1 MFSTKKPSSVV
12 GLDLETGSMAA
23 TEVRGNGSSHASR
36 TAIEPLEPGVVVNGE
51 VRDSEALSKFLRS
64 AFARHKLSKEVRLGI
79 ANQQVVMRTLRLPL
93 IEDPEEI
100 DTAVRF
106 QAQDQLPMPLDQAIL
121 DHEVVG
127 RQAGPEGE
135 RHMDVLAVAARRDM
149 VASLAASLRDAGL
162 RPVGIDLAAFGM
174 IRALSNGAGPQDA
187 APEAVNGELPAP
199 ATLYCN
205 LGDITNLAVARGGSC
220 LFARVANFG
229 IASIAERLSERDE
242 FSVEAARP
250 LLFEV
255 GLEQPLD
262 GFEEPGRAE
271 AVREVLEEGC
281 SKLIDELRATLESY
295 GGQEGAAAI
304 ERIVISG
311 RGSTIPG
318 LPQRIETGLGL
329 GIEAQIPGA
338 LDHLDDED
346 AARLTVSYG
355 LALGG

>member
-93 IEDPEEI
+93 IEDEEEI

-127 RQAGPEGE
+127 RQAGPEGQ

-174 IRALSNGAGPQDA
+174 IRALSNGDV
-187 APEAVNGELPAP
+187 EEEVNGELPAA

-220 LFARVANFG
+220 LF
-229 IASIAERLSERDE
+229 
-242 FSVEAARP
+242 
-250 LLFEV
+250 
-255 GLEQPLD
+255 
-262 GFEEPGRAE
+262 
-271 AVREVLEEGC
+271 
-281 SKLIDELRATLESY
+281 
-295 GGQEGAAAI
+295 
-304 ERIVISG
+304 
-311 RGSTIPG
+311 
-318 LPQRIETGLGL
+318 
-329 GIEAQIPGA
+329 
-338 LDHLDDED
+338 
-346 AARLTVSYG
+346 
-355 LALGG
+355 